1 MYLCL
6 NSLLGGGGGVCQ
18 KNVFLFQMS
27 LLNTDVPFKIFLLNK
42 DTRGWVELN
51 LLTPKSDWHI
61 NFPNNISPESNP
73 SPKVT
78 EEEEMN
84 TN

>member
-1 MYLCL
+1 M
-6 NSLLGGGGGVCQ
+6 GVCQ

-42 DTRGWVELN
+42 DTPTSQFSRGGGWN

-61 NFPNNISPESNP
+61 NFPYNISPESNP
-73 SPKVT
+73 NPR
-78 EEEEMN
+78 
-84 TN
+84 